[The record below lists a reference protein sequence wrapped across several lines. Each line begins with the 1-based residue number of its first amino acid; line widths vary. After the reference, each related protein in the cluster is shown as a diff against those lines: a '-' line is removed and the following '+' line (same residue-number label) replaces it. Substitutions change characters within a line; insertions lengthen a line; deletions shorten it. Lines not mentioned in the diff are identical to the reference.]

1 MRVREREGERKRERE
16 RKKRH
21 RKINIERGMSKRER
35 KVAQRGLMVPIDFS
49 PHEQQILGTSIQIKQ
64 ELYNKCVA
72 IHIQNCRVKTKY
84 LFL

>member
-1 MRVREREGERKRERE
+1 
-16 RKKRH
+16 
-21 RKINIERGMSKRER
+21 MSKRER

-64 ELYNKCVA
+64 ELYNKFETN
-72 IHIQNCRVKTKY
+72 HFQKY